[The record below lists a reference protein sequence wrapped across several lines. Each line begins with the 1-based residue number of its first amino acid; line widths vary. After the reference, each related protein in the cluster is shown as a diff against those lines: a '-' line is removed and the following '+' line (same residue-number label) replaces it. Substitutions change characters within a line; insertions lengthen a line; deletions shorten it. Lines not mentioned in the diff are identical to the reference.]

1 MVSFLTKNIRWLG
14 VIYTEN
20 IRWVWLRF
28 SEMRSLVSGLHG
40 THSAP
45 KQNIVLIRLLG
56 MQAFLRSKKRWLRTW
71 LKFLRWGLSG
81 NWCEHEAW
89 SGHRKRG
96 CLADA
101 GQPLKTSGET
111 GIRTPGTSPY
121 ACFQDRCIRPL
132 CHLSIMSCLSFL
144 IDDAKLGDVC
154 EICKRRGDF
163 SLNFL
168 NSWGQKRRDLFS
180 NRVR

>member
-1 MVSFLTKNIRWLG
+1 
-14 VIYTEN
+14 
-20 IRWVWLRF
+20 
-28 SEMRSLVSGLHG
+28 MRSLVSGLHG

-45 KQNIVLIRLLG
+45 KQNLVLIRLLG
-56 MQAFLRSKKRWLRTW
+56 MQAFLHSKKAMICGRGSNSLDG
-71 LKFLRWGLSG
+71 GL
-81 NWCEHEAW
+81 NDNRCKPEAG
-89 SGHRKRG
+89 SGHRERG
-96 CLADA
+96 CLAYA
-101 GQPLKTSGET
+101 GQPLKISGET

-168 NSWGQKRRDLFS
+168 NS
-180 NRVR
+180 